1 MAPLTLL
8 SLPAEIRLQ
17 IYRHL
22 FVPTPAHDTMT
33 FENVGPVALHCSHS
47 IAELN
52 ILCVSKQV
60 HSEVVDAW
68 QKVLDTNTTLYIYV
82 VLSLEILAQIKEK
95 EMEAALEAVVGN
107 KLFCTA
113 HSCIIDIRLLQSN
126 DVNWSGSYDFGNKFP
141 PNLTTYLEDTSGAI
155 ASTLSQMPSVTKIE
169 VAWIRY
175 VRPDPSEAIE
185 KTLRP
190 LRSLGRQLKFVERD
204 AGGFFRLKHIFHSSS
219 SERERWPHLMIPYR
233 KMYP

>member
-33 FENVGPVALHCSHS
+33 FENVGPVALHRSHS
-47 IAELN
+47 IAELS
-52 ILCVSKQV
+52 IFCVCKQV

-68 QKVLDTNTTLYIYV
+68 RKVLDTTLYIYV
-82 VLSLEILAQIKEK
+82 VLSLEILAQVKEK

-113 HSCIIDIRLLQSN
+113 RNCIIDIRLLQSN
-126 DVNWSGSYDFGNKFP
+126 DVNWSGNYNFGDKFP
-141 PNLTTYLEDTSGAI
+141 PNLTTHLEDTSRAI

-169 VAWIRY
+169 VAWLRY
-175 VRPDPSEAIE
+175 VRPDPREAIQ
-185 KTLRP
+185 KILRP
-190 LRSLGRQLKFVERD
+190 LRNLGRQLKFVERD
-204 AGGFFRLKHIFHSSS
+204 AGGFFRLKHILHSSR
-219 SERERWPHLMIPYR
+219 SERRRWPHLMIPYR
-233 KMYP
+233 KVYP